1 MLEKCCL
8 FNLCMWTSVKRRMS
22 YGGKKGVI
30 TTHLGP
36 WRQRSQGIFLYKETW
51 GSLFMFTGIH
61 TTVQRMIENYVLLG
75 NTEFYLMFCAVKAR
89 YDIKYGRGSPTTDEM
104 RTCFC
109 TPITLT
115 HSVALP
121 RKGLLSAS
129 PSMCLWFALGHRF
142 LCVPQIFLPTKNHGL
157 FNEQKHLLHIP
168 LIIHF
173 SVNLSDNHSLIAAI
187 NSSEDKGL
195 FFFSKLKDSSSIELK
210 FKAREQV
217 VQEPNMKQNRKETI
231 ISIFS
236 QK

>member
-1 MLEKCCL
+1 
-8 FNLCMWTSVKRRMS
+8 MWTSVKRRMS

-195 FFFSKLKDSSSIELK
+195 FFFSKLKDISSIELK